1 MSVTP
6 SNNTICQKG
15 IDDDDHP
22 RTLVCI
28 NCEHVEIRT
37 ILKRDENH
45 KHRKKTTD
53 VLVLNPVKSHMKN
66 DIFEMIYC

>member
-15 IDDDDHP
+15 IDHDDHP

-28 NCEHVEIRT
+28 NCECVEIRT

-45 KHRKKTTD
+45 KHRKKTTE
-53 VLVLNPVKSHMKN
+53 VLALSPVKSHMKN
-66 DIFEMIYC
+66 NIYEMIYC